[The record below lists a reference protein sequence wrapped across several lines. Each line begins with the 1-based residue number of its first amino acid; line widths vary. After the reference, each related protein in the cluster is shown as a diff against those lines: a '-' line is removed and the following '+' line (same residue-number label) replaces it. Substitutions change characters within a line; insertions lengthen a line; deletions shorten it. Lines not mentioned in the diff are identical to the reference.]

1 MSDTFED
8 LLRIELAIT
17 GCVHRVLKQL
27 LWSIQGHSACIFR
40 GPMQL
45 GRDVAIKIVFSNADA
60 EAALR
65 ESLLA
70 RRLFFQ

>member
-1 MSDTFED
+1 MFDAFED

-17 GCVHRVLKQL
+17 GMRACVLKQL

-40 GPMQL
+40 SSMQL